1 MTKVKY
7 LHNLCP
13 YNSEALAGGC
23 CYGGGCHMMAVL
35 LSTQDLSLAFYMQTM
50 KAAGKLAIQSK
61 KSCSGLPASLSPVAR
76 PDWNKGRKHRPQT
89 AGEFGW
95 VRLPEFWSLPGQGR
109 MVFC

>member
-50 KAAGKLAIQSK
+50 KAAGKLAIRSK
-61 KSCSGLPASLSPVAR
+61 KKLLWAPCFSQPSGQA
-76 PDWNKGRKHRPQT
+76 
-89 AGEFGW
+89 
-95 VRLPEFWSLPGQGR
+95 
-109 MVFC
+109 